1 MTMTDDELIERVR
14 STLREWADEAPVS
27 NRGGDGDRAA
37 PRRRRCGVGPV
48 SGSRPLPRVVA
59 RGGRGRGRVGSP

>member
-27 NRGGDGDRAA
+27 NSWWR
-37 PRRRRCGVGPV
+37 
-48 SGSRPLPRVVA
+48 
-59 RGGRGRGRVGSP
+59 